1 MQVKP
6 TNKHEMKAKL
16 EPERGVWEGVDR
28 EKESFLCTLYENRK
42 KKKTY
47 YRQFSVICSLKING
61 PEPD

>member
-42 KKKTY
+42 KKKNLLQTILSY
-47 YRQFSVICSLKING
+47 LFFK
-61 PEPD
+61 D

>member
-42 KKKTY
+42 KKNLLQTILSYLFFK
-47 YRQFSVICSLKING
+47 
-61 PEPD
+61 D

>member
-28 EKESFLCTLYENRK
+28 EKESFLCTLYEKRK
-42 KKKTY
+42 KKKSITDNS
-47 YRQFSVICSLKING
+47 QLFVL
-61 PEPD
+61 